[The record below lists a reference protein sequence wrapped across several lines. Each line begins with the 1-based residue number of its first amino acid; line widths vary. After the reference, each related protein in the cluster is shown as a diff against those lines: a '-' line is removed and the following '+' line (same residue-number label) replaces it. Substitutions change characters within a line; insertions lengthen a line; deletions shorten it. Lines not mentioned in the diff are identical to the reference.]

1 MRQAVGSSL
10 VTQCKC
16 HGVSGSCNIKTCW
29 RALPTLAEI
38 GERLKRKFAVATE
51 VISRRV
57 GAGRKLLPASSAMG
71 LYNEDDLIY
80 MTKSPDYCIRDAR
93 IGSLGTTGRYV
104 PYGTDL
110 HNCMPVPQRHY
121 TPYTVN
127 RLPQINPL
135 RPNQPANQ
143 KTN

>member
-1 MRQAVGSSL
+1 MYRVRQAVGSSL
-10 VTQCKC
+10 ATQCKC

-93 IGSLGTTGRYV
+93 IGSLGTGGRYV
-104 PYGTDL
+104 VSMGPCLLY
-110 HNCMPVPQRHY
+110 
-121 TPYTVN
+121 
-127 RLPQINPL
+127 
-135 RPNQPANQ
+135 
-143 KTN
+143 

>member
-1 MRQAVGSSL
+1 MQAVESSL
-10 VTQCKC
+10 RTQCKC

-38 GERLKRKFAVATE
+38 GDRLKRKFAVATE

-80 MTKSPDYCIRDAR
+80 VTKSPDYCLRDAR
-93 IGSLGTTGRYV
+93 VGSLGTTGR
-104 PYGTDL
+104 
-110 HNCMPVPQRHY
+110 
-121 TPYTVN
+121 
-127 RLPQINPL
+127 
-135 RPNQPANQ
+135 
-143 KTN
+143 

>member
-1 MRQAVGSSL
+1 MQAVESSL

-29 RALPTLAEI
+29 RALPTLSEI

-57 GAGRKLLPASSAMG
+57 GAGRKLLPASPAMG

-80 MTKSPDYCIRDAR
+80 VTKSPDYCLRDAR
-93 IGSLGTTGRYV
+93 VGSLGTRGRYV
-104 PYGTDL
+104 IQCLLLLLPIFVL
-110 HNCMPVPQRHY
+110 VKNCKYSCSCSPF
-121 TPYTVN
+121 
-127 RLPQINPL
+127 
-135 RPNQPANQ
+135 
-143 KTN
+143 

>member
-1 MRQAVGSSL
+1 MLYGVTACLTLRQAVESSL
-10 VTQCKC
+10 LTQCKC

-29 RALPTLAEI
+29 RALPSLAEI

-80 MTKSPDYCIRDAR
+80 VTKSPDYCLRDAR
-93 IGSLGTTGRYV
+93 VGSLGTTGR
-104 PYGTDL
+104 
-110 HNCMPVPQRHY
+110 
-121 TPYTVN
+121 
-127 RLPQINPL
+127 
-135 RPNQPANQ
+135 
-143 KTN
+143 